1 MTGSLGFYKKSLHSD
16 TFFIN
21 PASTKRTNRVAKKY
35 SPAGRQAERQTDR
48 QTDIKADRQTDR
60 RTDIQTDRKRDRK
73 TDVGVISAYGAECTV
88 LQYTGGEG
96 GTLEAP

>member
-1 MTGSLGFYKKSLHSD
+1 MDRKAKNIQIYIKTDRPADWLPTSD
-16 TFFIN
+16 IYIGRQ
-21 PASTKRTNRVAKKY
+21 AGR
-35 SPAGRQAERQTDR
+35 PAGRQAERQTDR